1 MKNIETMVSEFSNV
15 KKIILIALLVLGLIN
30 AGLLIWYIFEGY
42 QYLFHSDSA
51 AKVLIA
57 REIIETGQYF
67 PSDWNYVNKDLFV
80 LFGHT
85 FIIPLLNYFPA
96 GFFVHSISGM
106 ISAVLVLTG
115 AWFITGMLELNKIQ
129 RSMIVLIF
137 MAGISG
143 FMAENL
149 YGQVSYGMVFIST
162 CYSIYFSW
170 LFLSSTGV
178 KRLLAGG
185 GLIVVLVLAFWQN
198 PLRAA
203 VCYMLPL
210 LSAVIYIG
218 ISLKMKGEI
227 AGNAHR
233 VYWYL
238 VIVIFVSVGIGS
250 ALSQQTLL
258 LVNNIPGAGSARWLS
273 IEGMLR
279 NLLLTLKGFLGIFG
293 GIFQVDRPVTSVLG
307 LYEMVRFCVAVAL
320 LVLMPLSMYSAL
332 KNSSSSIRF
341 LAAFTLSSSLL
352 VFFIQIATTVPDMS
366 DPVQSARYLIPSL
379 LLLFILVL
387 SRSVNDIAKPVSSLI
402 NLGVLVVFITSA
414 YPAYVMS
421 SLSSVMSY
429 GMKGQHNN
437 QREKVNSCLIE
448 NELKYGYASYWNAGA
463 TTVLTDERVQVRQ
476 ILIGGGLP
484 VPMRHLSS
492 NRWYRADAWKQET
505 FLMLTD
511 GEKQLINWD
520 AMAQYDSV
528 PVREFKCHQFTIYVF
543 KDNLAKNL
551 PGWDLEYNEL
561 KTFIPSK
568 RTLHQVGSFQED
580 YQGEGAALVSG
591 VSEVGAL
598 HYGPYIGVMPG
609 EYEVVFRVES
619 ASAIG
624 KSVRLDVARS
634 PDQKILA
641 VKDFV
646 RLNGEV
652 KLVFSVEKLSTV
664 EFRVWALGGSTV
676 VFRGVS
682 IIRR

>member
-1 MKNIETMVSEFSNV
+1 MISEFSNV

-129 RSMIVLIF
+129 RSMIVLII

-143 FMAENL
+143 FMAECL
-149 YGQVSYGMVFIST
+149 YGQVSYGMIFIST
-162 CYSIYFSW
+162 CFSIYFSW
-170 LFLSSTGV
+170 LFLSSVGA

-210 LSAVIYIG
+210 LSTVIYIG
-218 ISLKMKGEI
+218 ISLKMKDEI
-227 AGNAHR
+227 ADNTHR

-238 VIVIFVSVGIGS
+238 VIVIFVSAGIGT
-250 ALSQQTLL
+250 ALSKQTLL
-258 LVNNIPGAGSARWLS
+258 LVNNIPGVGSVRWLS
-273 IEGMLR
+273 IEGMVS
-279 NLLLTLKGFLGIFG
+279 NLSHTLKGFLGIFG
-293 GIFQVDRPVTSVLG
+293 GIPRVNKSVSSLFG
-307 LYEMVRFCVAVAL
+307 LYEMVRFCAAVAL

-332 KNSSSSIRF
+332 KNSSVSIRF
-341 LAAFTLSSSLL
+341 LAAFTMSSSLL
-352 VFFIQIATTVPDMS
+352 VFILQIATTVPDMA

-387 SRSVNDIAKPVSSLI
+387 SRSVNDKVKSFSSLI
-402 NLGVLVVFITSA
+402 YLGVLVVFITSA
-414 YPAYVMS
+414 YPTYVMS
-421 SLSSVMSY
+421 NLSNGMSY
-429 GMKGQHNN
+429 GMKGQHHN
-437 QREKVNSCLIE
+437 QRKGVNSCLIE
-448 NELKYGYASYWNAGA
+448 NELKYGYASYWNAGV

-476 ILIGGGLP
+476 IHIGGLP

-511 GEKQLINWD
+511 EEKQLIDWA
-520 AMAQYDSV
+520 AMAQYGSV
-528 PVREFKCHQFTIYVF
+528 PVREFKCDPFTIYVF

-551 PGWDLEYNEL
+551 PGWDLEYKEL

-568 RTLHQVGSFQED
+568 RTLHQVGSFQEN
-580 YQGEGAALVSG
+580 YQGEGQALVSG

-598 HYGPYIGVMPG
+598 HYGPYIEVMPG

-646 RLNGEV
+646 RLNGEA

-664 EFRVWALGGSTV
+664 EFRVWALGAAKV